1 MKKSADLSRSPVQV
15 TRSALPPLDSYMECV
30 RDIFDSHWLTNQG
43 KYVQRLEK
51 DLAQWLDVPMLALCS
66 NGTIALQ
73 LALRLLGLNGKK
85 VITTPFTYFSTLSS
99 LLWEGCEPILAD
111 IDPQNL
117 CIDPAQVEKHLRAH
131 PGVAG
136 LMPVQVYGNA
146 CDVAALNALADV
158 HGLRIIYD
166 AAHAFGSRLDGKSLL
181 AYGDASTCSF
191 HSTKLFHTVEGGC
204 IVTPNPADY
213 EKLALLRAF
222 GHHGDNHV
230 CLGINGKMSEMHAA
244 MGVCL
249 LPQVREMIDKRKR
262 LVEIY
267 DCALEMGN
275 NPHLRKP
282 ALHAGLEWNYG
293 YYPVIFS
300 TADLM
305 RRSQDSLV
313 KTGIHPRRYFYPSLS
328 KLPYFRGDPCPVAE
342 DIAERIL
349 CLPIWANMD
358 EAIATRTSDI
368 IMEQIGK
375 G

>member
-1 MKKSADLSRSPVQV
+1 MYPCSPLLKRHHSPAAGPEAAR
-15 TRSALPPLDSYMECV
+15 T
-30 RDIFDSHWLTNQG
+30 
-43 KYVQRLEK
+43 
-51 DLAQWLDVPMLALCS
+51 QW
-66 NGTIALQ
+66 Q
-73 LALRLLGLNGKK
+73 K
-85 VITTPFTYFSTLSS
+85 VITTPFTYVATLSS

-111 IDPQNL
+111 IDPQTL

-166 AAHAFGSRLDGKSLL
+166 AAHAFGSRLDGKTCWL
-181 AYGDASTCSF
+181 AGMPRPAASIRQSF
-191 HSTKLFHTVEGGC
+191 SILWRRLHCYAE
-204 IVTPNPADY
+204 PADY

-230 CLGINGKMSEMHAA
+230 CLGIGKMSEMHAA

-249 LPQVREMIDKRKR
+249 LPQVRGNDRQKR

-293 YYPVIFS
+293 YYPVIFRQP
-300 TADLM
+300 T
-305 RRSQDSLV
+305 
-313 KTGIHPRRYFYPSLS
+313 
-328 KLPYFRGDPCPVAE
+328 
-342 DIAERIL
+342 
-349 CLPIWANMD
+349 
-358 EAIATRTSDI
+358 
-368 IMEQIGK
+368 
-375 G
+375 